1 MSVAVASIVVPFRM
15 AMTMPVP
22 SSIASSTSATPV
34 PTASASTAT
43 VPATSRWIRISRRIG
58 RVERESDHHIVRSCL
73 RGASDDQLGASRRTQ
88 ADRNRGSPIGIGDRG
103 VGVQLPIRHPGVEPK
118 HDARSRNQAPTGI
131 GRLDYQWRGQGTADR
146 AALSVT
152 GDRAQL
158 GRQLIPGKG
167 HIAAAG
173 REEEGSDRR
182 ERSGKRTR
190 SKTRS
195 SHTSPC

>member
-1 MSVAVASIVVPFRM
+1 M
-15 AMTMPVP
+15 
-22 SSIASSTSATPV
+22 
-34 PTASASTAT
+34 
-43 VPATSRWIRISRRIG
+43 G
-58 RVERESDHHIVRSCL
+58 RGERESDYHIVRSGL

-103 VGVQLPIRHPGVEPK
+103 VGVQLPIWNPGVEPK
-118 HDARSRNQAPTGI
+118 HDGRSRNQAPTGI

-146 AALSVT
+146 AALLVT

-173 REEEGSDRR
+173 GEEEEDDGR
-182 ERSGKRTR
+182 ERHRKRTR

-195 SHTSPC
+195 GHTSPC